1 MPPMRDWPSRV
12 RATRWCRPAIQKK
25 FNGSASRRAPL
36 PSRRPP
42 MSDSFIPISKPSIG
56 AREKELVLDAL
67 DSGWVSSIGKYID
80 QFEATFA
87 RYCGTEYGLAV
98 SNGTTGLHLALAA
111 LDLKPGDEV
120 IIPDLTFVATANAVA
135 YTGATPVLADIDA
148 DTLCIDPASV
158 RSLISERT
166 KAIIPVHLYG
176 HPADMDALTEIGDAH
191 GVDIIEDAAEAHG
204 AEYKGRRVGGLAKCG
219 VFSFYGNKVITTG
232 EGGMLTTNDRE
243 FYERAR
249 RLRDHAMSPQRRYF
263 HEERGF
269 NYRITNLQAAL
280 GVAQLE
286 RIDEFLERRAEIMS
300 WYEQE
305 IATTERVRLN
315 RVKNWAKSAF
325 WMICLEVDWFDEAR
339 RDLFMQ
345 TLRDRG
351 IDSRPYF
358 CTMSSM
364 PMYKQKSMPISA
376 RKAQIGLNL
385 PSYFELTKL
394 EVQRIGSDVNALL
407 KEMQPA

>member
-1 MPPMRDWPSRV
+1 
-12 RATRWCRPAIQKK
+12 
-25 FNGSASRRAPL
+25 
-36 PSRRPP
+36 
-42 MSDSFIPISKPSIG
+42 MSDNFIPISKPFIG
-56 AREKELVLDAL
+56 ARERELVLEAL

-80 QFEATFA
+80 QFEANFA
-87 RYCGTEYGLAV
+87 RYCGTEYALAV

-111 LDLKPGDEV
+111 LGLQPGDEV

-135 YTGATPVLADIDA
+135 YTGATPVLADIDP

-158 RSLISERT
+158 KSLISAKTR
-166 KAIIPVHLYG
+166 AIIPVHLYG
-176 HPADMDALTEIGDAH
+176 HPADMDALREIADAH

-243 FYERAR
+243 FHARAK

-286 RIDEFLERRAEIMS
+286 RIDDFLDRRTEIMS
-300 WYEQE
+300 WYDAA
-305 IATTERVRLN
+305 IATSDHIRLN

-325 WMICLEVDWFDEAR
+325 WMICLEVDGFDETR
-339 RDLFMQ
+339 RDEFMQ
-345 TLRDRG
+345 ALKQRG

-364 PMYKQKSMPISA
+364 PMYQQPELPISA
-376 RKAQIGLNL
+376 RKAQSGLNL
-385 PSYFELTKL
+385 PSYYELTKND
-394 EVQRIGSDVNALL
+394 VQRIGADVNAIL
-407 KEMQPA
+407 KEMRLA

>member
-1 MPPMRDWPSRV
+1 
-12 RATRWCRPAIQKK
+12 
-25 FNGSASRRAPL
+25 
-36 PSRRPP
+36 
-42 MSDSFIPISKPSIG
+42 MSDSFIPISKPYIG

-67 DSGWVSSIGKYID
+67 NSGWVSSIGKYID
-80 QFEATFA
+80 EFETNFA
-87 RYCGTEYGLAV
+87 RYCGTEYAIAV

-111 LDLKPGDEV
+111 LGLKPGDEV

-148 DTLCIDPASV
+148 DTLCMDPASV
-158 RSLISERT
+158 KSLISASTR
-166 KAIIPVHLYG
+166 AIIPVHLYG

-191 GVDIIEDAAEAHG
+191 GVAVIEDAAEAHG
-204 AEYKGRRVGGLAKCG
+204 AEYRGRRVGGLGKCG

-232 EGGMLTTNDRE
+232 EGGMLTTNDRD
-243 FYERAR
+243 FYQRAR

-305 IATTERVRLN
+305 IATTDRVRLN

-325 WMICLEVDWFDEAR
+325 WMICLEVDWFDETR
-339 RDLFMQ
+339 REAFMQ
-345 TLRDRG
+345 ALKARG

-364 PMYKQKSMPISA
+364 PMYKQASMPIA
-376 RKAQIGLNL
+376 TRKAQIGLNL
-385 PSYFELTKL
+385 PSYFELTNR
-394 EVQRIGSDVNALL
+394 EVQRIGSDVNAIL
-407 KEMQPA
+407 KKMQPT

>member
-1 MPPMRDWPSRV
+1 
-12 RATRWCRPAIQKK
+12 
-25 FNGSASRRAPL
+25 
-36 PSRRPP
+36 
-42 MSDSFIPISKPSIG
+42 MSDSFIPISKPYIG

-80 QFEATFA
+80 EFEANFA
-87 RYCGTEYGLAV
+87 RYCGTKYALAV
-98 SNGTTGLHLALAA
+98 SNGTTGLHLALAT
-111 LDLKPGDEV
+111 LNLQPGDEV

-135 YTGATPVLADIDA
+135 YTGATPILADVDA

-158 RSLISERT
+158 KSLISERT

-176 HPADMDALTEIGDAH
+176 HPADMDALTEIGRAH

-204 AEYKGRRVGGLAKCG
+204 AEYRGRRVGALGKCG

-243 FYERAR
+243 FYEHAR

-263 HEERGF
+263 HQERGF

-286 RIDEFLERRAEIMS
+286 RIDDFLGRRAEIMG
-300 WYEQE
+300 WYEHE
-305 IATTERVRLN
+305 IATTDCVRLN
-315 RVKNWAKSAF
+315 RVKNWAKRAF
-325 WMICLEVDWFDEAR
+325 WMVCLEGDWFDEAR
-339 RDLFMQ
+339 RDSFMQ
-345 TLRDRG
+345 ARKDRG

-364 PMYKQKSMPISA
+364 PMYKQASKPISA

-407 KEMQPA
+407 KDMQPA

>member
-1 MPPMRDWPSRV
+1 MP
-12 RATRWCRPAIQKK
+12 
-25 FNGSASRRAPL
+25 
-36 PSRRPP
+36 
-42 MSDSFIPISKPSIG
+42 DSFIPISKPFIG

-80 QFEATFA
+80 EFEAKFA
-87 RYCGTEYGLAV
+87 RYCGTEYALAV
-98 SNGTTGLHLALAA
+98 SNGTTGLHLALAT
-111 LDLKPGDEV
+111 LGLKPGDEV

-135 YTGATPVLADIDA
+135 YTGATPILADIDP

-158 RSLISERT
+158 KSLITART

-176 HPADMDALTEIGDAH
+176 HPSDMDALTEIGNVH
-191 GVDIIEDAAEAHG
+191 GIDIVEDAAEAHG
-204 AEYKGRRVGGLAKCG
+204 AEYKGRKVGGLGKCG

-243 FYERAR
+243 FYLRAR
-249 RLRDHAMSPQRRYF
+249 QLRDHAMSPKRRYY
-263 HEERGF
+263 HEEVGY

-286 RIDEFLERRAEIMS
+286 RIEEFLQRRAEIMG
-300 WYEQE
+300 WYNSE
-305 IATTERVRLN
+305 IATTGSVRLN

-325 WMICLEVDWFDEAR
+325 WMVCLEVDWLDEAR
-339 RDLFMQ
+339 RSAFMQ
-345 TLRDRG
+345 ALKAQG

-358 CTMSSM
+358 CAMSSL
-364 PMYKQKSMPISA
+364 PMYTQRPLPVSA

-385 PSYFELTKL
+385 PSYYELTKSD
-394 EVQRIGSDVNALL
+394 VQRIGSDVNQLL
-407 KEMQPA
+407 KEMCPA

>member
-1 MPPMRDWPSRV
+1 
-12 RATRWCRPAIQKK
+12 
-25 FNGSASRRAPL
+25 
-36 PSRRPP
+36 
-42 MSDSFIPISKPSIG
+42 MSDSFIPISKPFIG
-56 AREKELVLDAL
+56 AREKELVLNAL

-80 QFEATFA
+80 EFEANFA
-87 RYCGTEYGLAV
+87 RYCGTECALAV

-111 LDLKPGDEV
+111 LGLQAGDEV

-135 YTGATPVLADIDA
+135 YTGATPILADIDP

-158 RSLISERT
+158 KSLISKRT

-176 HPADMDALTEIGDAH
+176 HPADMDALIEIADNH
-191 GVDIIEDAAEAHG
+191 RVDIIEDAAEAHG
-204 AEYKGRRVGGLAKCG
+204 AEYKGRRVGGLGKCG

-232 EGGMLTTNDRE
+232 EGGMLTTNDRD
-243 FYERAR
+243 FYQRAR

-286 RIDEFLERRAEIMS
+286 RIDDFLGRRAEIMS
-300 WYEQE
+300 WYNSE
-305 IATTERVRLN
+305 IATTESVRLN

-325 WMICLEVDWFDEAR
+325 WMVCLEVDWLDESR
-339 RDLFMQ
+339 RDVFMGA
-345 TLRDRG
+345 LKARG

-364 PMYKQKSMPISA
+364 PMYKQPLLPVAA

-385 PSYFELTKL
+385 PCYYELTKV
-394 EVQRIGSDVNALL
+394 EIQRIGSDVNELL
-407 KEMQPA
+407 RELAPA

>member
-1 MPPMRDWPSRV
+1 MV
-12 RATRWCRPAIQKK
+12 
-25 FNGSASRRAPL
+25 
-36 PSRRPP
+36 
-42 MSDSFIPISKPSIG
+42 SDSFIPISKPFIG
-56 AREKELVLDAL
+56 AREKELVLAAL

-80 QFEATFA
+80 DFEAGFA
-87 RYCGTEYGLAV
+87 RYCGTEYALAV

-111 LDLKPGDEV
+111 LGLQPGDEV
-120 IIPDLTFVATANAVA
+120 IVPDLTFVATANAVA
-135 YTGATPVLADIDA
+135 YTGATPVLADIDP

-158 RSLISERT
+158 KSLITRRT

-176 HPADMDALTEIGDAH
+176 HPADMDALTEIGRLH
-191 GVDIIEDAAEAHG
+191 GIDIIEDAAEAHG
-204 AEYKGRRVGGLAKCG
+204 AEYKGRRVGGLGKCG

-232 EGGMLTTNDRE
+232 EGGMLTTNDPA
-243 FYERAR
+243 FYQQAK

-286 RIDEFLERRAEIMS
+286 RIEDFLDRRTEIMG
-300 WYEQE
+300 WYNSE
-305 IATTERVRLN
+305 IVTTDRVRLN

-325 WMICLEVDWFDEAR
+325 WMVCLEVDGFDGAR
-339 RDLFMQ
+339 RDAFM
-345 TLRDRG
+345 LALKARG

-364 PMYKQKSMPISA
+364 PMYRQSPLPVSA

-385 PSYFELTKL
+385 PSYYELTKSD
-394 EVQRIGSDVNALL
+394 VQRIAADVNELL
-407 KEMQPA
+407 GAMGPA

>member
-1 MPPMRDWPSRV
+1 
-12 RATRWCRPAIQKK
+12 
-25 FNGSASRRAPL
+25 
-36 PSRRPP
+36 
-42 MSDSFIPISKPSIG
+42 MSDSFIPISKPFIG

-80 QFEATFA
+80 EFEANFA
-87 RYCGTEYGLAV
+87 RYCGTAYALAV
-98 SNGTTGLHLALAA
+98 SNGTTGLHLALAT
-111 LDLKPGDEV
+111 LGLQPGDEV

-135 YTGATPVLADIDA
+135 YTGATPILADIDA
-148 DTLCIDPASV
+148 DTLCIDPMSV
-158 RSLISERT
+158 KSLISERT

-176 HPADMDALTEIGDAH
+176 HPADMDALMEIGVAH

-204 AEYKGRRVGGLAKCG
+204 AEYKGRRVGGLGKCG

-232 EGGMLTTNDRE
+232 EGGMLTTNDQE
-243 FYERAR
+243 FYQHAR
-249 RLRDHAMSPQRRYF
+249 RLRDHAMSSQRRYF

-286 RIDEFLERRAEIMS
+286 RIEEFLDRRAEIMS
-300 WYEQE
+300 WYNSE
-305 IATTERVRLN
+305 IATTDYIRLN

-325 WMICLEVDWFDEAR
+325 WMICLEVDWLDEAR
-339 RDLFMQ
+339 RDAFMRA
-345 TLRDRG
+345 LKARG
-351 IDSRPYF
+351 IDTRPYF

-364 PMYKQKSMPISA
+364 PMYKQAPLPISA
-376 RKAQIGLNL
+376 RKSQIGLNL
-385 PSYFELTKL
+385 PSYYELTKV

-407 KEMQPA
+407 KEMSPA

>member
-1 MPPMRDWPSRV
+1 
-12 RATRWCRPAIQKK
+12 
-25 FNGSASRRAPL
+25 
-36 PSRRPP
+36 
-42 MSDSFIPISKPSIG
+42 MSDSFIPISKPFIG
-56 AREKELVLDAL
+56 AREKELVLNAL

-80 QFEATFA
+80 EFEENFA
-87 RYCGTEYGLAV
+87 RYCGTEYALAV

-111 LDLKPGDEV
+111 LDLKAGDEV
-120 IIPDLTFVATANAVA
+120 IVPDLTFVATANAVA

-158 RSLISERT
+158 RSLMTKRT

-176 HPADMDALTEIGDAH
+176 HPADMDALTEIGEAYS
-191 GVDIIEDAAEAHG
+191 VDIIEDAAEAHG
-204 AEYKGRRVGGLAKCG
+204 AEYKGRRVGGLGKCG

-243 FYERAR
+243 FYQRAK

-286 RIDEFLERRAEIMS
+286 RIEEFLARRTEIMG
-300 WYEQE
+300 WYSSG

-315 RVKNWAKSAF
+315 RVKSWAKSAF
-325 WMICLEVDWFDEAR
+325 WMVCLEVDWLDEAG
-339 RDLFMQ
+339 RDAFMQ
-345 TLRDRG
+345 ALKARG

-364 PMYKQKSMPISA
+364 PMYRQSPLPVSA

-385 PSYFELTKL
+385 PSYYELTKR
-394 EVQRIGSDVNALL
+394 EVLRITADVNELL
-407 KEMQPA
+407 VTMGPA